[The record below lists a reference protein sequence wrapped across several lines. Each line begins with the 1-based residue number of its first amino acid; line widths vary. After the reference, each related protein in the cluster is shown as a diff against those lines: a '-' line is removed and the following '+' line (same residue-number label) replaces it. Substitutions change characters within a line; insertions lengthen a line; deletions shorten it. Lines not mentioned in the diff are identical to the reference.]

1 MLENPHLSVIKL
13 AFNSLGDEGA
23 AIIASGFVV
32 GGGGHHKNLSVLD
45 LGFNGIGDVGCAAI
59 ALHAVAGNRSLGV
72 LYLSG
77 NNIGERGAISLAG
90 AMLHGCSLT
99 SLHISANHLGAVGI
113 QALARAVAE
122 NEACRNT
129 HTSCTVGDVTPVHC
143 DQKSMEELYLGDT
156 SMTANGFIPIPSMLL
171 TNISLR
177 ILCLS
182 NNGIDDN
189 SMSLLSQ
196 ALSRNKNVPLES
208 VQLSFNKIT
217 CAGLECFM
225 NAIWGSKTLRELKVD
240 NNRIQD
246 RGAQLAAVV
255 LGAIDLE
262 VLDLGFNRIT
272 NVGIKA
278 LMKSL
283 SESSSLQT
291 LGISGIPLDATA
303 CKAVSYGL
311 AYNSSLQVFRV
322 DNCQV
327 GYSGQRHIVAGIVSN
342 RQASLRSLTGFDLGR
357 KCWSFQEV
365 EFTALLLTCALFSPV
380 FLQQSRLRCSFRRIS
395 KHGQMRNCF
404 ALSASC
410 GKNGIN
416 SSVVLDVFVRS
427 RKRRLKRV
435 MLPNWVLRK
444 RMRKS
449 ELDRQIHA
457 LSLRQ
462 QPGLWLLSEKIWT
475 HGSTRNRMN
484 GEFRKRRPW
493 YLRMLQCWSALCR
506 GRYVCHRSSNPIAD

>member
-1 MLENPHLSVIKL
+1 MHENPHLSVMKL
-13 AFNSLGDEGA
+13 AYNSLGDEGA

-45 LGFNGIGDVGCAAI
+45 LGFNSIGDVGCTAL
-59 ALHAVAGNRSLGV
+59 ALHAVAGNRTLGV

-77 NNIGERGAISLAG
+77 NNIREIGSLSLAG

-99 SLHISANHLGAVGI
+99 ALHISANHLGAIGI
-113 QALARAVAE
+113 QALARAVAQ

-129 HTSCTVGDVTPVHC
+129 QMSRGNGNVSSVNC

-171 TNISLR
+171 TNLSLR

-182 NNGIDDN
+182 NNGIDDQN
-189 SMSLLSQ
+189 MSLLSE

-262 VLDLGFNRIT
+262 VLDIGFNRIT
-272 NVGIKA
+272 HVGIKA

-283 SESSSLQT
+283 SETSSLQS

-311 AYNSSLQVFRV
+311 AYNSSLRVFHV
-322 DNCQV
+322 DNCHV

-342 RQASLRSLTGFDLGR
+342 RRASLRLMTGFELGR
-357 KCWSFQEV
+357 KCWSFHQ
-365 EFTALLLTCALFSPV
+365 
-380 FLQQSRLRCSFRRIS
+380 
-395 KHGQMRNCF
+395 KWN
-404 ALSASC
+404 
-410 GKNGIN
+410 
-416 SSVVLDVFVRS
+416 
-427 RKRRLKRV
+427 
-435 MLPNWVLRK
+435 
-444 RMRKS
+444 
-449 ELDRQIHA
+449 
-457 LSLRQ
+457 
-462 QPGLWLLSEKIWT
+462 
-475 HGSTRNRMN
+475 
-484 GEFRKRRPW
+484 
-493 YLRMLQCWSALCR
+493 
-506 GRYVCHRSSNPIAD
+506 